1 MEAVGGVSG
10 LGGAG
15 VVAAS
20 MFKWI
25 AAGIVVISMV
35 YLSFVLTLRDWFA
48 GLRRGEAVTLLP
60 QRPGRQW
67 PVWTQAAIMVAG
79 LAIVV
84 PFFYFLWIPLA
95 EIPISTAN
103 IIAVVGLALYCLGI
117 TLVLTARHTLGR
129 YWGISTSA
137 QARLLKDHRL
147 IQAGPYAYVRHP
159 IYAGAWLLFLGLTLL
174 YPVWAMLLMFL
185 FSMISFANR
194 ARREEAVLS
203 ERFGQEWSEYKSRTR
218 FMIPYI
224 W

>member
-1 MEAVGGVSG
+1 MEAVGGSSV

-15 VVAAS
+15 VDAAS
-20 MFKWI
+20 VFNWA
-25 AAGIVVISMV
+25 AAGIVVITMV
-35 YLSFVLTLRDWFA
+35 YLSVALTLRDWLA

-60 QRPGRQW
+60 QRRGRQW
-67 PVWTQAAIMVAG
+67 PVWTQAAIMIAG
-79 LAIVV
+79 LAVAV
-84 PFFYFLWIPLA
+84 PFFYILWIPLA
-95 EIPISTAN
+95 EIPNSMAN
-103 IIAVVGLALYCLGI
+103 IIAIVGLALYCLGM
-117 TLVLTARHTLGR
+117 TVVLAARRTLGR

-137 QARLLKDHRL
+137 QAKLLKEHRL

-159 IYAGAWLLFLGLTLL
+159 IYAGAWLLFLGLMLL

-203 ERFGQEWSEYKSRTR
+203 ERFGPEWAEYKSRTR
-218 FMIPYI
+218 FMIPFI